1 MCYNGEFNTCNLYTS
16 MFISRFMTNI
26 FLWREIQGCAQPLIF
41 TRCRGF
47 ECSVELRCEECECW
61 SKEEMLAHEKYRKSF
76 ASKSKGRGKNSSKST
91 KVPASPPKTSADVD
105 LETRFAAQ
113 YEQIS
118 HDIDIKMDQL
128 SSSLLG
134 QIGSLF
140 DQLHHPNPLVSE
152 DTSAL
157 PGYSGAQTE
166 PAPPQP
172 LDKSVSAWHR
182 EDQVREGGTGVRV
195 SGLAHAQESNNRN
208 YKPRVAQPPPSQEGF
223 TAGPSCSGAHAIGRE
238 HRGVDDDDDDF
249 EDRDSIAVAP
259 VDANFA
265 RLVDYIYNRFPHS
278 KPDTA
283 AIGQP
288 RCEYEQYFSVS
299 EPPEPTRK
307 FLKLY
312 PRVSEIQSVSGECAA
327 RLSRESHP
335 LFRILPLNRRSIS
348 IGDDSDFYH
357 QRFLNSNYSRI
368 CRSKFVP
375 RSRVASVNISDL
387 ERGARVILAGD
398 SQCFWFLSALLAQLK
413 DDGYRPSNP
422 SLFDR
427 STVSPRSPRLWL
439 PRLQSLLIFQ
449 NL

>member
-1 MCYNGEFNTCNLYTS
+1 MSSFD
-16 MFISRFMTNI
+16 RD
-26 FLWREIQGCAQPLIF
+26 RHLIF

-61 SKEEMLAHEKYRKSF
+61 SKEMLAHEKYRKSF

-105 LETRFAAQ
+105 LETRFEAQ

-223 TAGPSCSGAHAIGRE
+223 TAAPSCSGAHAIGRE

-312 PRVSEIQSVSGECAA
+312 PRLSEIQSVASVRPGYLGRATLFLGSC
-327 RLSRESHP
+327 LSIADQFPSAM
-335 LFRILPLNRRSIS
+335 ILIFT
-348 IGDDSDFYH
+348 ISDF
-357 QRFLNSNYSRI
+357 
-368 CRSKFVP
+368 
-375 RSRVASVNISDL
+375 
-387 ERGARVILAGD
+387 
-398 SQCFWFLSALLAQLK
+398 
-413 DDGYRPSNP
+413 
-422 SLFDR
+422 
-427 STVSPRSPRLWL
+427 
-439 PRLQSLLIFQ
+439 
-449 NL
+449 